1 MTETNF
7 PAGRVYFEKGEN
19 DTALVEQTLAGNLRA
34 FSLLV
39 DRYQKAVFNLAL
51 RMLQDADDAE
61 DVAQAVFLKIYERL
75 SQYDPRYRFFS
86 WIYRITMNETLNFL
100 RQRKPMDRMEESA
113 VVINAME
120 DAERADIAWQIG
132 EALKRLSTDQ
142 RSVVVL
148 KHFEG
153 FSYEEIATILNI
165 SEKKVKSRLFSAR
178 QILRILL
185 EQRGVHA
192 T

>member
-1 MTETNF
+1 MPETNYS
-7 PAGRVYFEKGEN
+7 PGQVYFEKGEN
-19 DTALVEQTLAGNLRA
+19 DTALVEQTLAGDPRA
-34 FSLLV
+34 FSQLV

-75 SQYDPRYRFFS
+75 AQYNPHYRFFS
-86 WIYRITMNETLNFL
+86 WIYRIAMNETLNFL
-100 RQRKPMDRMEESA
+100 RQRKPMDRMEENTVETS
-113 VVINAME
+113 AME
-120 DAERADIAWQIG
+120 DVERADTAWQIG
-132 EALKRLSTDQ
+132 EALKELSTDQ
-142 RSVVVL
+142 RAVVVL

-153 FSYEEIATILNI
+153 FSYEEIATILNV

-178 QILRILL
+178 KILRVVL

>member
-1 MTETNF
+1 MPETNYS
-7 PAGRVYFEKGEN
+7 ARQVYFEKGEN
-19 DTALVEQTLAGNLRA
+19 DTALVEQTLAGDPRA
-34 FSLLV
+34 FSQLV

-75 SQYDPRYRFFS
+75 AQYNPHYRFFS
-86 WIYRITMNETLNFL
+86 WIYRIAMNETLNFL
-100 RQRKPMDRMEESA
+100 RQRKPMDRIDEKTVERS
-113 VVINAME
+113 VME
-120 DAERADIAWQIG
+120 DVERADTAWQIG
-132 EALKRLSTDQ
+132 EALKKLSTDQ
-142 RSVVVL
+142 RAVVVL

-153 FSYEEIATILNI
+153 FSYEEIATILNV

-178 QILRILL
+178 QILRVVL